1 MVGQLPDGF
10 LLICLASLPAQAWPQ
25 VCGLRSGDLCQSQT
39 TIPPVHLRSKESGS
53 VCLLYPSASAS
64 TPGEV
69 STKSLKKRNGDTCS
83 CSFPFPGWSPHRPSQ
98 RSSLSQPGS
107 PPPQI
112 ASHHL
117 TRLLCLFQFCLVST
131 EHKLHKVCGKYRFS
145 LHPRKMLEGSERVG
159 APVLK
164 ENVQLKGQLRALGV
178 SKLIYGWL
186 WMEPKTPNR

>member
-1 MVGQLPDGF
+1 MVGQLPGGF

-117 TRLLCLFQFCLVST
+117 TRLLCLFQFCLVT
-131 EHKLHKVCGKYRFS
+131 TQHYKATQS
-145 LHPRKMLEGSERVG
+145 LWEIPFFPS
-159 APVLK
+159 PP
-164 ENVQLKGQLRALGV
+164 ENA
-178 SKLIYGWL
+178 
-186 WMEPKTPNR
+186 